1 MIKPFVLVA
10 EDNRVIA
17 RAAQLSLRDLDVF
30 VDVASNGA
38 EAVAATRL
46 RKYALVLMDV
56 EMPIMDGVTATIRIR
71 IDEAKTGAHVPIVG
85 VTSIEDPHSIIACGM
100 DDCVAKP
107 ADYPDLVRTWLHR
120 DNYFRCFYC

>member
-17 RAAQLSLRDLDVF
+17 RAAQLSLRDFDVY
-30 VDVASNGA
+30 VDVARNGA

-56 EMPIMDGVTATIRIR
+56 EMPVMDGVTATIRIR
-71 IDEAKTGAHVPIVG
+71 NDEEKTGAHVPIVG
-85 VTSIEDPHSIIACGM
+85 VTSIQNPRSIIACGM

-107 ADYPDLVRTWLHR
+107 ADYPDLVRIWLQR
-120 DNYFRCFYC
+120 T